1 MTIGADRFPSPREM
15 TMSNVNPAPQQNAED
30 EELEDFKPR
39 ARRARVYK
47 KGKMVFQ
54 NGLRS
59 IPCVVR
65 NISDGGAMLEFDQ
78 PYILPKDFELYI
90 DLEDYEVTCERRWE
104 AGLNCGVMFTSERR
118 NVPQQRYQTLKP
130 SDNTLQEDHED
141 DLEGDDALDAETSGE
156 ASQRQHPPMSGKP
169 AFGKRR

>member
-1 MTIGADRFPSPREM
+1 M
-15 TMSNVNPAPQQNAED
+15 TMSNVNPAPQQDADNKD
-30 EELEDFKPR
+30 NEDFTPR

-65 NISDGGAMLEFDQ
+65 NISDGGAMLEFEQ

-90 DLEDYEVTCERRWE
+90 DLEDYEVSCERRWE
-104 AGLNCGVMFTSERR
+104 TGLKCGVMFTSDRR
-118 NVPQQRYQTLKP
+118 HVPQKRYQTLSPSDAALPNGFDAFHADPETPDHDAESAEQPETAGGSDTMPGGGKP
-130 SDNTLQEDHED
+130 S
-141 DLEGDDALDAETSGE
+141 
-156 ASQRQHPPMSGKP
+156 
-169 AFGKRR
+169 FGRRR

>member
-1 MTIGADRFPSPREM
+1 MI
-15 TMSNVNPAPQQNAED
+15 MSNADPAPQQNAENEDAD
-30 EELEDFKPR
+30 EFTPR
-39 ARRARVYK
+39 ERRARVYK

-78 PYILPKDFELYI
+78 AYILPKDFELYI
-90 DLEDYEVTCERRWE
+90 DLEDYEVSCERRWE

-118 NVPQQRYQTLKP
+118 HVAQQRRQALNPSDPVPQNGLEPLFGGRSKSAEPEEEEADPAADETKSADNRPHPPAGGKP
-130 SDNTLQEDHED
+130 S
-141 DLEGDDALDAETSGE
+141 
-156 ASQRQHPPMSGKP
+156 
-169 AFGKRR
+169 FGRRR

>member
-1 MTIGADRFPSPREM
+1 
-15 TMSNVNPAPQQNAED
+15 MSNVNPAPQQDADNKD
-30 EELEDFKPR
+30 NEDFTPR

-90 DLEDYEVTCERRWE
+90 DLEDYEVSCERRWE
-104 AGLNCGVMFTSERR
+104 TGLKCGVMFTSDRR
-118 NVPQQRYQTLKP
+118 HVPQKRYQTLSPSDAVLQNGFDAFHPDQEASGQDAESEDPSGSTDVADPVPSSNKP
-130 SDNTLQEDHED
+130 S
-141 DLEGDDALDAETSGE
+141 
-156 ASQRQHPPMSGKP
+156 
-169 AFGKRR
+169 FGRRR

>member
-1 MTIGADRFPSPREM
+1 
-15 TMSNVNPAPQQNAED
+15 MSIVNPAPQQDADNKD
-30 EELEDFKPR
+30 TEDFTPR

-90 DLEDYEVTCERRWE
+90 DLEDYEVSCERRWE
-104 AGLNCGVMFTSERR
+104 TGLKCGVMFTSERR
-118 NVPQQRYQTLKP
+118 HVPQQRYQTLRPSDAVLQSGFDAFHPDQADAGEETENEGETGSAAASETAPTGGKP
-130 SDNTLQEDHED
+130 S
-141 DLEGDDALDAETSGE
+141 
-156 ASQRQHPPMSGKP
+156 
-169 AFGKRR
+169 FGRRR

>member
-1 MTIGADRFPSPREM
+1 M
-15 TMSNVNPAPQQNAED
+15 TMTNVNPAPQQDADNKD
-30 EELEDFKPR
+30 NEDFTPR

-104 AGLNCGVMFTSERR
+104 TGLKCGVMFTSERR
-118 NVPQQRYQTLKP
+118 HVPQKRYQTLNPSDAVLQNGFDAFHADQGETEQEAESEEQTGSADASQNVPGGGKP
-130 SDNTLQEDHED
+130 S
-141 DLEGDDALDAETSGE
+141 
-156 ASQRQHPPMSGKP
+156 
-169 AFGKRR
+169 FGRRR

>member
-1 MTIGADRFPSPREM
+1 M
-15 TMSNVNPAPQQNAED
+15 TMSTANPAPQQDADNKD
-30 EELEDFKPR
+30 NEDFTPR

-104 AGLNCGVMFTSERR
+104 TGLKCGVMFTSERR
-118 NVPQQRYQTLKP
+118 HVPQKRYQTLNP
-130 SDNTLQEDHED
+130 SDAALPNGFDAFHAHQEDSDPEAEGED
-141 DLEGDDALDAETSGE
+141 GADAPSDAETLPHG
-156 ASQRQHPPMSGKP
+156 GKP
-169 AFGKRR
+169 SFGRRR

>member
-1 MTIGADRFPSPREM
+1 
-15 TMSNVNPAPQQNAED
+15 MSNVDPAPQQNADPQEA
-30 EELEDFKPR
+30 EDFVPR

-65 NISDGGAMLEFDQ
+65 NISDGGAMLEFEQ

-90 DLEDYEVTCERRWE
+90 DLEDYEVSCERRWE
-104 AGLNCGVMFTSERR
+104 EGLKCGVMFTSSKRHVSQQRAQVLKSSETALQARLDPAWGDLEKPLEAEEHEQEPDASEDTGRR
-118 NVPQQRYQTLKP
+118 NT
-130 SDNTLQEDHED
+130 
-141 DLEGDDALDAETSGE
+141 
-156 ASQRQHPPMSGKP
+156 PPAGGKP